1 MELDLLDEHFMRSS
15 LREKSANTELFLV
28 RIWGLLTQCMYITTP
43 QDFDIYC
50 ILAYVLQN
58 YDFIY
63 QSASNALDIK
73 HSLSGFLAIF
83 HSAELFVFTRIQ

>member
-1 MELDLLDEHFMRSS
+1 
-15 LREKSANTELFLV
+15 
-28 RIWGLLTQCMYITTP
+28 MYITTP

-50 ILAYVLQN
+50 VLAYVLQN

-83 HSAELFVFTRIQ
+83 HSAVYLLEFNDHTECDFKSDN